1 LACSISLW
9 PQECCA
15 VKLPRGTIQA
25 PDLKAPDNFILC
37 YVTDRQSLHIAA
49 GQGREGTLTQHIVS
63 AVRAGVDWVQIRE
76 KDLPGRNLMELTRA
90 AMRAGNNTS
99 AQNRVTILVNDRCD
113 VAWAAGAAGIHL
125 GEKSLPVRVVVD
137 ARRGREPA
145 NFLVGTSCHSVDGAI
160 RAAEE
165 GSDYL
170 FFGPVFATPSKVKFG
185 APQGLGKLAEVC
197 RAVSIP
203 VIAIG
208 GITLENARACR
219 YAGAAGIGAIR
230 LFQQSGDL
238 AEIVTSLNVK

>member
-1 LACSISLW
+1 
-9 PQECCA
+9 
-15 VKLPRGTIQA
+15 
-25 PDLKAPDNFILC
+25 LKAPDKFILC

-49 GQGREGTLTQHIVS
+49 GQSREAALAQHIES

-76 KDLPGRNLMELTRA
+76 KDLPGRNLVDVTRT
-90 AMRAGNNTS
+90 AMRACNNS
-99 AQNRVTILVNDRCD
+99 SGQNRVRILVNDRCD
-113 VAWAAGAAGIHL
+113 VAWAAGAAGVHL
-125 GEKSLPVRVVVD
+125 GQNSLPVRIVVD
-137 ARRGREPA
+137 ARRGRRPEH
-145 NFLVGTSCHSVDGAI
+145 FLVGTSCHSLDGAI

-170 FFGPVFATPSKVKFG
+170 FFGPVFATPSKVEFG

-219 YAGAAGIGAIR
+219 DAGAAGIAAIR
-230 LFQQSGDL
+230 LFQQNGDL
-238 AEIVTSLNVK
+238 AEIVTSLTGK

>member
-1 LACSISLW
+1 
-9 PQECCA
+9 
-15 VKLPRGTIQA
+15 
-25 PDLKAPDNFILC
+25 LKAPAKFILC

-49 GQGREGTLTQHIVS
+49 GQSREAALVQHIES

-76 KDLPGRNLMELTRA
+76 KDLPGRNLMDVTRA
-90 AMRAGNNTS
+90 AIRACNNSS
-99 AQNRVTILVNDRCD
+99 AQNRVRVLVNDRCD
-113 VAWAAGAAGIHL
+113 VAWAAGAAGVHL
-125 GEKSLPVRVVVD
+125 GEKSLPVRILVD
-137 ARRGREPA
+137 ARRGRGPA

-170 FFGPVFATPSKVKFG
+170 FFGPLFATPSKVEFG

-219 YAGAAGIGAIR
+219 DAGAAGIAAIR
-230 LFQQSGDL
+230 LFQQNRNVG
-238 AEIVTSLNVK
+238 EIVASLTEH